1 MDFHVQEIF
10 NYINKYINY
19 IIIKI
24 LKMSDNPKEINKIK
38 AEIMYDEIIIK
49 YEYIKNIDNEEN
61 IINKIIELNFDE
73 NKIKEYYEQKFFDD
87 LFGERDNYGGIFDD
101 FGDENNKSSIIN
113 KIKELHFDRELINQ
127 WIENFLIGEESL

>member
-1 MDFHVQEIF
+1 
-10 NYINKYINY
+10 
-19 IIIKI
+19 
-24 LKMSDNPKEINKIK
+24 MSDNPKEINKIK

-73 NKIKEYYEQKFFDD
+73 NKIKEYYEQKICDD
-87 LFGERDNYGGIFDD
+87 LFGVRDNYGGIFDD
-101 FGDENNKSSIIN
+101 FYEDNKSSIIN

-127 WIENFLIGEESL
+127 WIENVLIGGEPL

>member
-1 MDFHVQEIF
+1 
-10 NYINKYINY
+10 
-19 IIIKI
+19 
-24 LKMSDNPKEINKIK
+24 MSDNPKEINKIK

-73 NKIKEYYEQKFFDD
+73 NKIKEYYEQKICDDLLGDFDD
-87 LFGERDNYGGIFDD
+87 
-101 FGDENNKSSIIN
+101 ENIIN

-127 WIENFLIGEESL
+127 WIENYLIGKELVNNGKFIVNC

>member
-1 MDFHVQEIF
+1 
-10 NYINKYINY
+10 
-19 IIIKI
+19 
-24 LKMSDNPKEINKIK
+24 MSDNPKEINKIK

-87 LFGERDNYGGIFDD
+87 LFGEIDNYGGIFDD
-101 FGDENNKSSIIN
+101 FDAENYKSSIIN

-127 WIENFLIGEESL
+127 WIENIIIGEEPL

>member
-1 MDFHVQEIF
+1 MIF

-73 NKIKEYYEQKFFDD
+73 NKIKEYYEQKICDD
-87 LFGERDNYGGIFDD
+87 LLGERDNYGGIFDD
-101 FGDENNKSSIIN
+101 FDNEDNKSSIIN

-127 WIENFLIGEESL
+127 WIENVLIGGEPL